1 MLQNLKL
8 FTKMIWWKFKMR
20 KFMSLVGI
28 KSRKAFTN
36 KIDTNTKN
44 KVLNKYALLLDK
56 EKKLILRENVKDIKF
71 AKNKGLKDNLINRLK
86 IDDLKL
92 RNIKDS
98 IIKISKLKDPVDFTL
113 KKWSRPNGLNI
124 RKVTI
129 PIGVIGVIFE
139 SRPNVTSDVA
149 GLCFKSGNAV
159 ILKGGSESLNTNRI
173 LAKLFRQA
181 LKKNNVDEN
190 YIQFVDSKDRK
201 MVDTMLSKMKKYI
214 DVIIPRGGKNLVK
227 RVQEFSNVPIIG
239 HLEGL
244 CHTFVDKD
252 AELNMAS
259 KIIYNAKLRNTSI
272 CGATETILLHEKI
285 VKKFCNPIL
294 QKLENA
300 NCKIYGD
307 KILRKY
313 YKGKLYPAK
322 EKDWSTEY
330 LTATVSVK
338 VVKNSNEAIN
348 HINKYGTMHTDSI
361 ITKNKKTATKFL
373 KNVKSS
379 IAMHNTST
387 QFADGG
393 EFGFG
398 GEVGISTNTLPPRGP
413 VGLEQLVSY
422 KYEISSKGKI
432 RE

>member
-1 MLQNLKL
+1 MN
-8 FTKMIWWKFKMR
+8 R
-20 KFMSLVGI
+20 FMNLVGI
-28 KSRKAFTN
+28 KSRKASSKKIATN
-36 KIDTNTKN
+36 IKN
-44 KVLNKYALLLDK
+44 KVLNKYAQLLDE
-56 EKKLILRENVKDIKF
+56 EKKLILRENAKDIKF
-71 AKNKGLKDNLINRLK
+71 AQNKGLKDNLINRLK
-86 IDDLKL
+86 IDDLRLK
-92 RNIKDS
+92 NIKNS
-98 IIKISKLKDPVDFTL
+98 IKKISKLKDPVDVIL
-113 KKWSRPNGLNI
+113 KKWKRPNGLSI
-124 RKVTI
+124 RRVTI

-159 ILKGGSESLNTNRI
+159 ILKGGSEALNTNRI

-181 LKKNNVDEN
+181 LKINNVDEN
-190 YIQFVDSKDRK
+190 YIQFVDSKNRK
-201 MVDTMLSKMKKYI
+201 MVDIMLSKMKKYI
-214 DVIIPRGGKNLVK
+214 DVIIPRGGKSLVK

-252 AELNMAS
+252 AELKMAS

-285 VKKFCNPIL
+285 IKKFCNPIL

-307 KILRKY
+307 RILKRY

-330 LTATVSVK
+330 LAATVSVK
-338 VVKNSNEAIN
+338 VVKSSDEAIN

-361 ITKNKKTATKFL
+361 ITKNKKTAMKFL

>member
-1 MLQNLKL
+1 MN
-8 FTKMIWWKFKMR
+8 
-20 KFMSLVGI
+20 LVGI
-28 KSRKAFTN
+28 KSRKASSKKIATN
-36 KIDTNTKN
+36 IKN
-44 KVLNKYALLLDK
+44 KVLNKYAQLLDE
-56 EKKLILRENVKDIKF
+56 EKKLILRENAKDIKF
-71 AKNKGLKDNLINRLK
+71 AQNKGLKDNLINRLK
-86 IDDLKL
+86 IDDLRLK
-92 RNIKDS
+92 NIKNS
-98 IIKISKLKDPVDFTL
+98 IKKISKLKDPVDVIL
-113 KKWSRPNGLNI
+113 KKWKRSNGLSI
-124 RKVTI
+124 RRVTI

-159 ILKGGSESLNTNRI
+159 ILKGGSEALNTNRI
-173 LAKLFRQA
+173 LAKLFRKA

-190 YIQFVDSKDRK
+190 YIQFVDSKNRK
-201 MVDTMLSKMKKYI
+201 MVDIMLSKMKKYI
-214 DVIIPRGGKNLVK
+214 DVIIPRGGKSLVK

-285 VKKFCNPIL
+285 IKKFCNPIL

-307 KILRKY
+307 RILQKY

-330 LTATVSVK
+330 LAATVSVK
-338 VVKNSNEAIN
+338 VVKSSDEAIN

-361 ITKNKKTATKFL
+361 ITKNKKTAMKFL